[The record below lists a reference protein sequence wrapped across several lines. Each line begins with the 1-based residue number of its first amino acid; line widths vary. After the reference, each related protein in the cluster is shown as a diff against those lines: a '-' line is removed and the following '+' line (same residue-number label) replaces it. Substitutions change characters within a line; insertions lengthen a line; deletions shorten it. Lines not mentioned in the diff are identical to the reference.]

1 VKTAYLGLGS
11 NLGDRLGTLRAALE
25 RLRADPAIR
34 LAGISSVYETAPVGV
49 VTQPH
54 FLNLV
59 VELATTRL
67 PRALLATTASIETA
81 LGRERRERWGPRTL
95 DIDVLWYDGVRSDD
109 PVLTLPHPRMHER
122 SFVLTPLAEL
132 APDLELGGERI
143 AVLAARLDQSGLVRR
158 GAWAEAAPSR

>member
-11 NLGDRLGTLRAALE
+11 NLGDRLGTLRAAIE

-34 LAGISSVYETAPVGV
+34 VGRISSVYETAPVGV

-59 VELATTRL
+59 VELATAHA
-67 PRALLATTASIETA
+67 PRALLAATSAIETA

-95 DIDVLWYDGVRSDD
+95 DIDVLWYDGAHSED
-109 PVLTLPHPRMHER
+109 PVLTLPHPRMSER

-132 APDLELGGERI
+132 APDLELAGERV
-143 AVLAARLDQSGLVRR
+143 AVLAARLDQTGIVRR
-158 GAWAEAAPSR
+158 GPWAEAVPAR